1 MRTKKEKT
9 VRTLVKTIL
18 TIVALDLVLFFV
30 LKFFGLIAP
39 NNSKYSGV
47 MSFII
52 GFLNSFG
59 FMIIYFKYYENEIKR
74 DEIRFVDD
82 VLSRRNSVE
91 VMPLDA
97 NKVKKGA
104 KYYAVLN
111 DYVPKNKVLILI
123 KPENEKYE
131 EEFER
136 VYKLDFFS
144 KYTIVN
150 SR

>member
-1 MRTKKEKT
+1 MRNKKEKT

-18 TIVALDLVLFFV
+18 TILALDLVLFFV

-39 NNSKYSGV
+39 NKSQYSGV
-47 MSFII
+47 MSFVI
-52 GFLNSFG
+52 GFLNSSG

-144 KYTIVN
+144 KYTIIN
-150 SR
+150 SK